1 MLQIHQFPHPPLEN
15 YGVLIHDPKTGE
27 TAAIDVGH
35 GPSYQSAIAETG
47 WTPTQIWV
55 THHHHDH
62 ITGLAALKVSSGA
75 GVFGPAGIDGI
86 DHVLSGGDSFQFAGR
101 DVSVIHTPGHTMDM
115 LNYHIASDGVVF
127 TGDTLFVMGCGRLFE
142 GAAADMWTSLQKLM
156 DLPEQTR
163 VYCSH
168 EYTMSNAKFALSVDP
183 ENLAL
188 RNRAIEVEQ
197 LRDQGDPTVPSTI
210 AAELATNPFLR
221 CSDAKIRNHLHMENA
236 SDAEV
241 FAELR
246 KRKDNF

>member
-1 MLQIHQFPHPPLEN
+1 MLEIHQFPHPPLDN
-15 YGVLIHDPKTGE
+15 YGVLIHDPDTGE
-27 TAAIDVGH
+27 TAAVDAGD
-35 GPSYQSAIAETG
+35 GTSYLAALKETG
-47 WTPTQIWV
+47 WTLTQIWV

-62 ITGLAALKVSSGA
+62 VTGLAQVKSATGAKVY
-75 GVFGPAGIDGI
+75 GPTGIDGV
-86 DHVLSGGDSFQFAGR
+86 DHALSGGDSFTFAGR
-101 DVSVIHTPGHTMDM
+101 QVDVIHTPGHTSDM
-115 LNYHIASDGVVF
+115 LNFHIASERVVF

-142 GAAADMWTSLQKLM
+142 ESPETMWDSLQKLAA
-156 DLPEQTR
+156 LPEDTK

-168 EYTMSNAKFALSVDP
+168 EYTLANAKFALSVDP
-183 ENLAL
+183 DNIAL

-210 AAELATNPFLR
+210 GAELETNPFLR
-221 CSDAKIRNHLHMENA
+221 CADPLIRKALVLEHA